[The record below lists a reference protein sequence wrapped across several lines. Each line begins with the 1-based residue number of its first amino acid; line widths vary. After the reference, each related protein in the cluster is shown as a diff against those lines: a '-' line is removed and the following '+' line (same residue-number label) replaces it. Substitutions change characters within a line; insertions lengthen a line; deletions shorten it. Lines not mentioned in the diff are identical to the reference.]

1 MSVVTDNAVSAK
13 KAAKFKFVFIT
24 TLGSLFF
31 RRKIRKWKKKLSEQF
46 PKIFQPLHTNLHLK
60 KGKRFYKKLLY
71 HNVNIAINRKK
82 SHNSHLIFLKK
93 LKTCSNLLRND
104 FQSVISV

>member
-24 TLGSLFF
+24 TFGPLFF

-46 PKIFQPLHTNLHLK
+46 PKIYQPLHTNLELE
-60 KGKRFYKKLLY
+60 KGKRFHKKLQCY
-71 HNVNIAINRKK
+71 NVTIAINT
-82 SHNSHLIFLKK
+82 
-93 LKTCSNLLRND
+93 KTCI
-104 FQSVISV
+104 FF